1 MIDQVVVDI
10 QTQRIS
16 MLGELLEN
24 TNVANFFDDW
34 GPEKVMQVYDP
45 HIGMEGILIIDNT
58 ARGPGKGGF
67 RIRAGI
73 TPIEVFKLAR
83 TMTWKCALADLP
95 FGGAKGGIAADP
107 YSIDRIKYVR
117 SFARAVS
124 NLVPDQWIAAPDVNV
139 GEKEIEA
146 FVEEIG
152 NPKAATG
159 KPDNMGGI
167 PHEIGTTGFG
177 VGVSIETTLQ
187 VLSQVTPI
195 QQTLKGLRVVIQ
207 GFGNVGSELAKYLA
221 NKGAKIIG
229 ISDFW
234 GAASNPSGFDVSK
247 ILKHAY
253 AIDEAHS
260 IENCKSGTQIGRDD
274 VLNIDCDVLVPAA
287 VSNAITEQN
296 AEKIKAKLI
305 FEGANN
311 PTTPGAEEELFKRGI
326 LVIPDM
332 LVNAG
337 GVIGSY
343 VEYLGKSADEAFAL
357 INSKIQQ
364 NTRAVLEEAIN
375 SDTVA
380 LPRKV
385 AMRIAMSRVSDA
397 MHSRAEQNL
406 ASTNQFGGESEW
418 KRK

>member
-1 MIDQVVVDI
+1 MVAGI

-16 MLGELLEN
+16 MLGELLES
-24 TNVANFFDDW
+24 TNVANFLDDW
-34 GPEKVMQVYDP
+34 GPEKVVQVYDP
-45 HIGMEGILIIDNT
+45 QIGMEGILIVDNT

-107 YSIDRIKYVR
+107 YSIDKIKYVR

-159 KPDNMGGI
+159 KPDHLGGI
-167 PHEIGTTGFG
+167 PHELGTTGFG
-177 VGVSIETTLQ
+177 VGVSIETTLDI
-187 VLSQVTPI
+187 LSQVTPI
-195 QQTLKGLRVVIQ
+195 QQTLQGIRVVIQ
-207 GFGNVGSELAKYLA
+207 GFGNVGSELAKYLG

-229 ISDFW
+229 VSDFW
-234 GAASNPSGFDVSK
+234 GAAYSQNGFDIPK

-253 AIDEAHS
+253 ATDEAHS
-260 IENCKSGTQIGRDD
+260 IKSCKSGTQIRRDD
-274 VLNIDCDVLVPAA
+274 VLYLDCDVLVPAA
-287 VSNAITEQN
+287 VSNAITSQN
-296 AEKIKAKLI
+296 ADRIKAKLV
-305 FEGANN
+305 FEAANN
-311 PTTPGAEEELFKRGI
+311 PTTPEAEEKLFKRGI

-343 VEYLGKSADEAFAL
+343 VEYLGKNVDQAFAM

-375 SDTVA
+375 GGTVA
-380 LPRKV
+380 LPRSV
-385 AMRIAMSRVSDA
+385 AMRISANRVSNA
-397 MHSRAEQNL
+397 MHSRKGQDL
-406 ASTNQFGGESEW
+406 MSDSRFGGEREW